1 MSRLRRLDDLE
12 VAGRRVL
19 VRADLNVPL
28 DGGEVGD
35 DFRIREAVPN
45 IRALRERGARTVI
58 VASHLGRPKGRDPEL
73 SLQPVAERLAELGGF
88 PVAFAGDTAGPEA
101 QQAVAGAPDGSVVVV
116 ENTRFEPGETEN
128 DPALAG
134 ALASLADEFV
144 LDAFGSAHRAHAS
157 TVGVAARLPAAASDL
172 VAAEVDALTRLLED
186 PPRPYVV
193 VLGGAK
199 VSGKLGVMQAL
210 LPKVDAMLVGGGMC
224 YTLLVAEGYPVG
236 DSLVDESKLDEV
248 GELLRGPHGGRVMV
262 ATDTVVAAEFAAA
275 AEHQVVPT
283 AAIPD
288 GWVGVDIGPETSA
301 AFGDVVRN
309 AGSVF
314 WNGPMGVFE
323 WEPFRAGT
331 RAVAEALAA
340 SHGYTVVG
348 GGDTVAALREFGLED
363 APTHVST
370 GGGAGLE
377 LLEGE
382 TLPALAVLEKG
393 SA

>member
-73 SLQPVAERLAELGGF
+73 SLQPVADRLAELGGF

-101 QQAVAGAPDGSVVVV
+101 RQAVAGAPDGSVVVV

-340 SHGYTVVG
+340 SDGYTVVG

>member
-340 SHGYTVVG
+340 SDGYTVVG